1 MRGFSKDEA
10 KGPFIL
16 SAGWLFADLLLAV
29 AMLFLAANTVSI
41 PKPPAT
47 PVAKH
52 PTHVPSKPTQ
62 TPTPNPRVLEHNY
75 CRIPLNISDLTGFQN
90 SLSSAENQ
98 LEPQLNA
105 IDQHGFL
112 RGRKVGIAIAYGGA
126 NDGNEGRGVNVANQ
140 TYGVLRD
147 LATRNTPFA
156 GTSFYDNLFT
166 RLFSPNTVIIDVY
179 LVVRPGQQNSE
190 TCDSNHNPI

>member
-1 MRGFSKDEA
+1 MRKFSHEEG

-41 PKPPAT
+41 PKPPPT

-62 TPTPNPRVLEHNY
+62 IPTSNPRVLEHNY
-75 CRIPLNISDLTGFQN
+75 CRIPLTISDLSGFQN
-90 SLSSAENQ
+90 SLSSAKNQ
-98 LEPQLNA
+98 LEPQLKA
-105 IDQHGFL
+105 IDLHGFL

-126 NDGNEGRGVNVANQ
+126 SDGNEGRGVNVSGQ
-140 TYGVLRD
+140 TYEVLKD
-147 LATRNTPFA
+147 LAAQSTPFT
-156 GTSFYDNLFT
+156 GTSYYDNLFT
-166 RLFSPNTVIIDVY
+166 KLFSPNTVVIDVY

-190 TCDSNHNPI
+190 TCNSNHNPI